1 MKQILFF
8 LFSSS
13 IVILGCSSAR
23 NVKSSAV
30 KQGITGFVT
39 EVRGNQMPN
48 PDAAPKSPKGIHT
61 TVFVYEPTH
70 ISDVIR
76 EGTSPVYTAI
86 RTKLVASIETDSTGA
101 FTVALPSG
109 AYSLFVAHGKGFYAN
124 LFDTNNHIALFVVE
138 DDKLTQVKLTVSSR
152 ATY

>member
-70 ISDVIR
+70 ISDVTR

-86 RTKLVASIETDSTGA
+86 HTKLVASIETDSTGG
-101 FTVALPSG
+101 FTVALPPRR
-109 AYSLFVAHGKGFYAN
+109 LFTFCSAWQRILRQSVRHKQPYRLVCGG
-124 LFDTNNHIALFVVE
+124 
-138 DDKLTQVKLTVSSR
+138 R
-152 ATY
+152 R